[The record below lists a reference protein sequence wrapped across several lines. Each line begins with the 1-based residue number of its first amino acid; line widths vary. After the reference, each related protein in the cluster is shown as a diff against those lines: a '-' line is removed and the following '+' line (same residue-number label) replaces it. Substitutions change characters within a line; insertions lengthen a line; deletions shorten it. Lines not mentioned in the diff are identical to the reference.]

1 MSVWEHGKSIRP
13 YQLACLVCRAGS
25 VDDCAGDDAAP
36 CGSAR
41 VAQLAELIRDNPDM
55 PLTLCCNVGDVC
67 AYQDPG
73 PAEDT
78 AGSAEFNAKRDLDIL
93 QWLDLAPGSTLPAR
107 ILIRRLLLRMET
119 VRGVCGYD
127 DVTAPAWEGC
137 PKADSGDYERGR
149 ELGVE
154 AIIPPRPE
162 DEMVADKQQSMAAL
176 EKGGVIPIRPHIVVC
191 SVCQY
196 GNDVRPP
203 FAADNLPEWLQMVL
217 EPGCELQVELV
228 PGADW
233 AMCAPCPSRSQEG
246 CCVCGKTGSGGLYNV
261 VKDLNV
267 LKALGL
273 TFGTVM
279 NAREMYRLIFERIPT
294 TNGVCALTAIGVPEH
309 SIWKDGCSSMTF
321 PGPYEKGR
329 EELMDRVKDE

>member
-1 MSVWEHGKSIRP
+1 MMSVWENGESIRP
-13 YQLACLVCRAGS
+13 YQLACLICRAGS
-25 VDDCAGDDAAP
+25 ADGCAGDDHAP
-36 CGSAR
+36 CGSPR
-41 VAQLAELIRDNPDM
+41 VAELAELIRDHPDM

-73 PAEDT
+73 PADDT
-78 AGSAEFNAKRDLDIL
+78 PGSAEFNVKRDLDIL
-93 QWLDLAPGSTLPAR
+93 QWLDLAPGATLPAR
-107 ILIRRLLLRMET
+107 FALRRLLLRMET

-127 DVTAPAWEGC
+127 DVPAPAWEGC

-149 ELGVE
+149 ELGIE

-162 DEMVADKQQSMAAL
+162 EEMVADKQESMAAL
-176 EKGGVIPIRPHIVVC
+176 MEGTVIPIRPHIIVC

-196 GNDVRPP
+196 GSGTRPP

-217 EPGCELQVELV
+217 EPDCELQVELV

-233 AMCAPCPSRSQEG
+233 AMCAPCPGRSAEG
-246 CCVCGKTGSGGLYNV
+246 CCACGPFNV
-261 VKDLNV
+261 LKDLNV

-294 TNGVCALTAIGVPEH
+294 AHGVCALPIIGLPEH
-309 SIWKDGCSSMTF
+309 SIWKDPCSDNTAPDS
-321 PGPYEKGR
+321 YEKGR
-329 EELMDRVKDE
+329 AELMERFEDH